1 LIVWHPTK
9 FIERW
14 KRNSLYIDIKFTS
27 KILNH
32 SWNSNNKQQT
42 EVASKTRNEFW
53 FNPLSLNR
61 RDEKTNSAFHS
72 RRTYNC
78 LNTIICWSNIYIAIQ
93 RILITEIY
101 LCSENIDHTA
111 RCLTYTLQHRQ
122 YWSHGHP
129 CSENIDHTAWCL
141 TIHCNTNDWSH
152 RHISMFWKYWS
163 HSELSNIYIAIPM
176 IDHTD
181 IYLCSENID
190 HIARCLYTLQ
200 YWSHRHIIFW
210 KYWSHSKIS
219 NIYIAILIKKTN
231 TYSENIDHI
240 EEMSNIYIVILI
252 TETYTYSK
260 NIDHIARCLTY
271 TCNIDH
277 TDISIIWKYWSHSE
291 MSNIYIA
298 IQTISITQRYPCFEN
313 IDHTARQAFSG
324 ISHAVG
330 YFQPNYSLHTQLHA
344 LPHRKLPATGWTT
357 EAAIFRSCNTI
368 ATRKQ

>member
-1 LIVWHPTK
+1 M
-9 FIERW
+9 FW
-14 KRNSLYIDIKFTS
+14 KYWS
-27 KILNH
+27 H
-32 SWNSNNKQQT
+32 SEMS
-42 EVASKTRNEFW
+42 
-53 FNPLSLNR
+53 
-61 RDEKTNSAFHS
+61 
-72 RRTYNC
+72 Y
-78 LNTIICWSNIYIAIQ
+78 IYIATQ
-93 RILITEIY
+93 TILITR
-101 LCSENIDHTA
+101 T
-111 RCLTYTLQHRQ
+111 
-122 YWSHGHP
+122 
-129 CSENIDHTAWCL
+129 
-141 TIHCNTNDWSH
+141 
-152 RHISMFWKYWS
+152 SMFWKYWSHSMMSNNTLQYKWLITQTYIYVLKIS